1 MNTKIVDAR
10 GELCPKPLIM
20 TKKALKQNDGSFTV
34 LLDNDV
40 AFQNVQRFLMDN
52 EVAYHSDETNGEFQV
67 AVAMNGTMDLLKP
80 QAEEYCVVSE
90 DKSAIKNVICFKSDR
105 MGDGPEELGEI
116 LIQAFCNTI
125 KEVEPLPSK
134 IICYNSGVKLI
145 ANDSPVLAS
154 LKELEQL
161 GVSIS
166 GCGACLNYFE
176 LQDEVGVGQIGNMYD
191 ILETLSNASKVIYP

>member
-90 DKSAIKNVICFKSDR
+90 DTSAIKNVICFKSDR

-116 LIQAFCNTI
+116 LMQAFCNTI

>member
-1 MNTKIVDAR
+1 MSTKIVDAR

-20 TKKALKQNDGSFTV
+20 TKKALKQNDGAFTV

-40 AFQNVQRFLMDN
+40 AYQNVQRFLMDN
-52 EVAYHSDETNGEFQV
+52 EVAYHAEEANGEYQI
-67 AVAMNGTMDLLKP
+67 AVATNGTMDLLNP
-80 QAEEYCVVSE
+80 QAEEYCEIPSG
-90 DKSAIKNVICFKSDR
+90 KSAVNNVICFKSDR
-105 MGDGPEELGEI
+105 MGDGSDELGAI
-116 LIQAFCNTI
+116 LMQAFCNTI

-145 ANDSPVLAS
+145 TIGSPVLEA

-161 GVSIS
+161 GVAIS

-191 ILETLSNASKVIYP
+191 ILETLSNSSKVIYP